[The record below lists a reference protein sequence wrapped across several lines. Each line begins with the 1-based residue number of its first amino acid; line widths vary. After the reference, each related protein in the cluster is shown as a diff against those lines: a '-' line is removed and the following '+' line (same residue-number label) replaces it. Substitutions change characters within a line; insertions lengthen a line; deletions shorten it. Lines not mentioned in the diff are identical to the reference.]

1 MNTIA
6 TIIFLI
12 IIIIFLALLYMS
24 SEKNKNLEKAKA
36 NLKNDNS
43 KLSDQVRKKQAEID
57 SLKREIRRFERGRNG

>member
-12 IIIIFLALLYMS
+12 IMIIFLVLLYMS
-24 SEKNKNLEKAKA
+24 NGKNKNLEKAKA

-43 KLSDQVRKKQAEID
+43 KLSNQVRKKQAEID